1 MALLVYSDRC
11 HHCVDIMAYI
21 KTQPAL
27 LQILRFHNINTNG
40 LPSKRIERVP
50 TLVTNEGHML
60 VGAEVRNWLESMV
73 PMDIN
78 SWCSDGLCVSNLDD
92 EQDEVGNFFDL
103 SLYGVPLQPVVT
115 PEMHDR
121 INKKVNEA
129 YSDIKR

>member
-1 MALLVYSDRC
+1 
-11 HHCVDIMAYI
+11 
-21 KTQPAL
+21 
-27 LQILRFHNINTNG
+27 
-40 LPSKRIERVP
+40 
-50 TLVTNEGHML
+50 ML

-78 SWCSDGLCVSNLDD
+78 SWCSDGLCVSNLDE